1 MKYLAIPLLALAT
14 PAFANSVDIV
24 GNVAAKCIIQTTKT
38 GAYGNPTPS
47 KLSTASSDG
56 GILPEIR
63 IDVAIANSYTA
74 NITYPTSFTSSP
86 SLNDVVSWTGSVAV
100 SNTSD
105 AGMSGYD
112 SAKTVSGATT
122 SYSLTTAGSTWFAIS
137 SVAEYGG
144 GSNKPF
150 TGGTYIAQST
160 ASCIP
165 N

>member
-1 MKYLAIPLLALAT
+1 MKYLVPLLALAS
-14 PAFANSVDIV
+14 PALANNVDIV
-24 GNVAAKCIIQTTKT
+24 GDVAAKCVIQTTKS
-38 GAYGNPTPS
+38 GAYGNPTPD
-47 KLSTASSDG
+47 KLSTAVSDG

-86 SLNDVVSWTGSVAV
+86 SLSDTVAWTGSVVV

-122 SYSLTTAGSTWFAIS
+122 SYILTTAGSTWFALS
-137 SVAEYGG
+137 STATYA
-144 GSNKPF
+144 SSKPF
-150 TGGTYIAQST
+150 TGGTYIAQMS

-165 N
+165 S

>member
-1 MKYLAIPLLALAT
+1 MKYLVPLLALAS
-14 PAFANSVDIV
+14 PALANNVDIV
-24 GNVAAKCIIQTTKT
+24 GNVAAKCVIQTTKS
-38 GAYGNPTPS
+38 GAYGNPTPD
-47 KLSTASSDG
+47 KLSTAVSDG

-86 SLNDVVSWTGSVAV
+86 SLSDTVAWTGSVAV

-122 SYSLTTAGSTWFAIS
+122 SYILTTAGSTWFALS
-137 SVAEYGG
+137 STATYA
-144 GSNKPF
+144 SSKPF
-150 TGGTYIAQST
+150 TGGTYIAQMS

-165 N
+165 S

>member
-1 MKYLAIPLLALAT
+1 MKYLVPLLALAS
-14 PAFANSVDIV
+14 PALANNVDIV
-24 GNVAAKCIIQTTKT
+24 GNVAAKCVIQTTKT
-38 GAYGNPTPS
+38 GAYGNPTPD
-47 KLSTASSDG
+47 KLSTAVSDG

-86 SLNDVVSWTGSVAV
+86 SLSDTVAWTGSVVV

-122 SYSLTTAGSTWFAIS
+122 SYILTTAGSTWFAVS
-137 SVAEYGG
+137 STATYA
-144 GSNKPF
+144 SSKPF
-150 TGGTYIAQST
+150 TGGTYIAQMS

-165 N
+165 S

>member
-1 MKYLAIPLLALAT
+1 MKYLVPLLAFASPALA
-14 PAFANSVDIV
+14 NNVDIV
-24 GNVAAKCIIQTTKT
+24 GNVAAKCVIQTTKT
-38 GAYGNPTPS
+38 GAYGNPTPD
-47 KLSTASSDG
+47 KLSTAVSDG

-86 SLNDVVSWTGSVAV
+86 SLSDTVAWTGSVAV

-122 SYSLTTAGSTWFAIS
+122 SYILTTAGSTWFALS
-137 SVAEYGG
+137 STATYA
-144 GSNKPF
+144 SSKPF
-150 TGGTYIAQST
+150 TGGTYITQMS

-165 N
+165 S

>member
-1 MKYLAIPLLALAT
+1 MKYLVPLLALAS
-14 PAFANSVDIV
+14 PALANNVDIV
-24 GNVAAKCIIQTTKT
+24 GNVAAKCVIQTTKT
-38 GAYGNPTPS
+38 GAYGNPTPD
-47 KLSTASSDG
+47 KLSTAVSDG

-86 SLNDVVSWTGSVAV
+86 SLSDTVAWTGSVAV

-122 SYSLTTAGSTWFAIS
+122 SYILTKAGSTWFALS
-137 SVAEYGG
+137 STATYA
-144 GSNKPF
+144 SSKPF
-150 TGGTYIAQST
+150 TGGTYIAQMS

-165 N
+165 S

>member
-1 MKYLAIPLLALAT
+1 MKYLVPLLAFASPALA
-14 PAFANSVDIV
+14 NNVDIV
-24 GNVAAKCIIQTTKT
+24 GNVAAKCVIQTTKT
-38 GAYGNPTPS
+38 GAYGNPTPD
-47 KLSTASSDG
+47 KLSTAVSDG

-86 SLNDVVSWTGSVAV
+86 SLSDTVAWTGSVVV

-122 SYSLTTAGSTWFAIS
+122 SYILTTAGSTWFALS
-137 SVAEYGG
+137 STATYA
-144 GSNKPF
+144 SSKPF
-150 TGGTYIAQST
+150 TGGTYIAQMS

-165 N
+165 S

>member
-1 MKYLAIPLLALAT
+1 MKYLVPILALAS
-14 PAFANSVDIV
+14 PALANNVDIV
-24 GNVAAKCIIQTTKT
+24 GNVAAKCVIQTTKT
-38 GAYGNPTPS
+38 GAYGNPTPD
-47 KLSTASSDG
+47 KLSTAVSDG

-86 SLNDVVSWTGSVAV
+86 SLSDTVAWTGSVAV

-122 SYSLTTAGSTWFAIS
+122 SYILTTAGSTWFAVS
-137 SVAEYGG
+137 STATYA
-144 GSNKPF
+144 SSKPF
-150 TGGTYIAQST
+150 TGGTYIAQMS

-165 N
+165 S

>member
-24 GNVAAKCIIQTTKT
+24 GNVAAKCVIQTTKT

-47 KLSTASSDG
+47 KLSTAVSDG

-100 SNTSD
+100 SNTSVS
-105 AGMSGYD
+105 GMSGYD

-122 SYSLTTAGSTWFAIS
+122 SYTLTLAGSTWFAIS
-137 SVAEYGG
+137 STATYGG
-144 GSNKPF
+144 GKPF
-150 TGGTYIAQST
+150 TGGTYTAQTT
-160 ASCIP
+160 ATCIP
-165 N
+165 K

>member
-1 MKYLAIPLLALAT
+1 MKYLVPLLALAS
-14 PAFANSVDIV
+14 PALANNVDIV
-24 GNVAAKCIIQTTKT
+24 GNVAAKCVIQTTKT
-38 GAYGNPTPS
+38 GAYGNPTPD
-47 KLSTASSDG
+47 KLSTAVSDG

-86 SLNDVVSWTGSVAV
+86 SLSDTVAWTGSVVV

-122 SYSLTTAGSTWFAIS
+122 SYILTTAGSTWFALS
-137 SVAEYGG
+137 STATYA
-144 GSNKPF
+144 SSKPF
-150 TGGTYIAQST
+150 TGGTYIAQMS

-165 N
+165 S

>member
-1 MKYLAIPLLALAT
+1 MKYLVPLLALAS
-14 PAFANSVDIV
+14 PALANNVDIV
-24 GNVAAKCIIQTTKT
+24 GNVAAKCVIQTTKT
-38 GAYGNPTPS
+38 GAYGNPTPD
-47 KLSTASSDG
+47 KLSTAVSDG

-86 SLNDVVSWTGSVAV
+86 SLSDTVAWTGSVVV

-122 SYSLTTAGSTWFAIS
+122 SYILTTAGSTWFALS
-137 SVAEYGG
+137 STCLLYTSPSPRDRG
-144 GSNKPF
+144 
-150 TGGTYIAQST
+150 
-160 ASCIP
+160 
-165 N
+165 

>member
-1 MKYLAIPLLALAT
+1 MKYLVPLLALAS
-14 PAFANSVDIV
+14 PALANNVDIV
-24 GNVAAKCIIQTTKT
+24 GNVAAKCVIQTTKT
-38 GAYGNPTPS
+38 GAYGNPTPD
-47 KLSTASSDG
+47 KLSTAVSDG

-86 SLNDVVSWTGSVAV
+86 SLSDTVAWTGSVAV

-122 SYSLTTAGSTWFAIS
+122 SYILTTAGSTWFAVS
-137 SVAEYGG
+137 STATYA
-144 GSNKPF
+144 SSKPF
-150 TGGTYIAQST
+150 TGGTYIAQMS

-165 N
+165 S

>member
-1 MKYLAIPLLALAT
+1 MKYLVPLLALAS
-14 PAFANSVDIV
+14 PALANNVDIV
-24 GNVAAKCIIQTTKT
+24 GNVAAKCVIQTTKT
-38 GAYGNPTPS
+38 GAYGNPTPD
-47 KLSTASSDG
+47 KLSTAVSDG

-86 SLNDVVSWTGSVAV
+86 SLSDTVAWTGSVAV

-105 AGMSGYD
+105 AGMSDYD

-122 SYSLTTAGSTWFAIS
+122 SYILTTAGSTWFAVS
-137 SVAEYGG
+137 STATYA
-144 GSNKPF
+144 SSKPF
-150 TGGTYIAQST
+150 TGGTYIAQMS

-165 N
+165 S

>member
-1 MKYLAIPLLALAT
+1 MKYLVPLLALAS
-14 PAFANSVDIV
+14 PALANNVDIV
-24 GNVAAKCIIQTTKT
+24 GNVAAKCVIQTEKT
-38 GAYGNPTPS
+38 GAYGNPTPD
-47 KLSTASSDG
+47 KLSTAVSDG

-86 SLNDVVSWTGSVAV
+86 SLSDTVAWTGSVAV

-122 SYSLTTAGSTWFAIS
+122 SYILTTAGSTWFAVS
-137 SVAEYGG
+137 STATYA
-144 GSNKPF
+144 SSKPF
-150 TGGTYIAQST
+150 TGGTYIAQMS

-165 N
+165 S

>member
-1 MKYLAIPLLALAT
+1 MKYLVPLLALAS
-14 PAFANSVDIV
+14 PALANNVDIV
-24 GNVAAKCIIQTTKT
+24 GNVAAKCVIQTTKS
-38 GAYGNPTPS
+38 GAYGNPTPD
-47 KLSTASSDG
+47 KLSTAVSDG

-86 SLNDVVSWTGSVAV
+86 SLSDTVAWTGSVVV

-122 SYSLTTAGSTWFAIS
+122 SYILTTAGSTWFALS
-137 SVAEYGG
+137 STATYA
-144 GSNKPF
+144 SSKPF
-150 TGGTYIAQST
+150 TGGTYIAQMS

-165 N
+165 S

>member
-1 MKYLAIPLLALAT
+1 MKYLVPLLALAS
-14 PAFANSVDIV
+14 PALANNVDIV
-24 GNVAAKCIIQTTKT
+24 GNVAAKCVIQTTKT
-38 GAYGNPTPS
+38 GAYGNPTPD
-47 KLSTASSDG
+47 KLSTAVSDG

-86 SLNDVVSWTGSVAV
+86 SLSDTVAWTGSVAV

-122 SYSLTTAGSTWFAIS
+122 SYILTTAGSTWFALS
-137 SVAEYGG
+137 STATYA
-144 GSNKPF
+144 SSKPF
-150 TGGTYIAQST
+150 TGGTYIAQMS

-165 N
+165 S

>member
-1 MKYLAIPLLALAT
+1 MKYLVPLLALAS
-14 PAFANSVDIV
+14 PALANNVDLV
-24 GNVAAKCIIQTTKT
+24 GNVAAKCVIQTTKT
-38 GAYGNPTPS
+38 GAYGNPTPD
-47 KLSTASSDG
+47 KLSTAVSDG

-86 SLNDVVSWTGSVAV
+86 SLSDTVAWTGSVAV

-122 SYSLTTAGSTWFAIS
+122 SYILTTAGSTWFALS
-137 SVAEYGG
+137 STATYA
-144 GSNKPF
+144 SSKPF
-150 TGGTYIAQST
+150 TGGTYIAQMS

-165 N
+165 S

>member
-1 MKYLAIPLLALAT
+1 MKYLVPLLAFASPALA
-14 PAFANSVDIV
+14 NNVDIV
-24 GNVAAKCIIQTTKT
+24 GNVAAKCVIQTTKT
-38 GAYGNPTPS
+38 GAYGNPTPD
-47 KLSTASSDG
+47 KLSTAVSDG

-86 SLNDVVSWTGSVAV
+86 SLSDTVAWTGSVAV

-122 SYSLTTAGSTWFAIS
+122 SYILTTAGSTWFALS
-137 SVAEYGG
+137 STATYA
-144 GSNKPF
+144 SSKPF
-150 TGGTYIAQST
+150 TGGTYIAQMS

-165 N
+165 S